1 MKKRRLWKYA
11 RMFAFLL
18 VFTMMISCISTRVYA
33 NKPGTGQTE
42 IHIHN
47 VSGVAENKEYF
58 TVTINREQ
66 YSAVLTGSVA
76 TVEMNTTDNVLGIS
90 KDESIEI
97 PFTSSKGSGTMVVSH
112 QEGNGHQEQDEGLN
126 NFKTVSIEFLDPD
139 PGQTPD
145 PDPSQTPDPDPG
157 QTPDPAPGKTPDP
170 DPGQTPDPDPGQ
182 TPDPDHGQTPDP
194 DPGKTPDPT
203 PDPTL
208 DPTPDL
214 TPDTEPISDP
224 DPILETDTT
233 PDPEVTPEPTSD
245 PEPQQTITTATEYVP
260 KTGESRAIPF
270 AYGIMGM
277 SATGLAGI
285 LVKRKKSR

>member
-58 TVTINREQ
+58 TVTINGEQ

-145 PDPSQTPDPDPG
+145 PDP
-157 QTPDPAPGKTPDP
+157 
-170 DPGQTPDPDPGQ
+170 
-182 TPDPDHGQTPDP
+182 
-194 DPGKTPDPT
+194 GKTPDPT

-260 KTGESRAIPF
+260 KTGETGAIPF

-277 SATGLAGI
+277 SGTGLAGI
-285 LVKRKKSR
+285 LVRRKKRR

>member
-47 VSGVAENKEYF
+47 ISGVAENKEYF
-58 TVTINREQ
+58 TVTINGEQ
-66 YSAVLTGSVA
+66 YSAVLTGSVV

-145 PDPSQTPDPDPG
+145 PDPG
-157 QTPDPAPGKTPDP
+157 QTPDP

-182 TPDPDHGQTPDP
+182 TPDPDPGQTPDPNPGQTPDP
-194 DPGKTPDPT
+194 DP
-203 PDPTL
+203 
-208 DPTPDL
+208 
-214 TPDTEPISDP
+214 TPDTEPISDSEP
-224 DPILETDTT
+224 TLETDTA

-260 KTGESRAIPF
+260 KTGESGAIPF